1 MDKSTIVL
9 LNRQEVFSICYIHRT
24 CMLSPLSD
32 KLFAIECSGD
42 GAMNKETILLPP
54 RVVPLVGFP

>member
-1 MDKSTIVL
+1 
-9 LNRQEVFSICYIHRT
+9 
-24 CMLSPLSD
+24 MLSPLSD